1 LVLLVNDSEYS
12 RLAGA
17 KPILSLSCIYLVSPG
32 ARRAPTP
39 PRPPFFGEG
48 KYHKKN
54 QKKKIMGDG
63 RGRGGGEMYFEA
75 NLKAGLYPLGLK
87 PRDTTPMDM
96 EVQLPGLGE
105 S

>member
-1 LVLLVNDSEYS
+1 
-12 RLAGA
+12 
-17 KPILSLSCIYLVSPG
+17 
-32 ARRAPTP
+32 
-39 PRPPFFGEG
+39 
-48 KYHKKN
+48 
-54 QKKKIMGDG
+54 MGDG